1 MEEYSHYHES
11 GSQQTSI
18 DEIIQCEKLT
28 KRYPIGNNLVVDQ
41 LDLTVHHGEIFGL
54 LVDPNSA
61 GKTTTVGMLT
71 SLVLTSSLGLFLGT
85 RISPR
90 NIGIMFGFI
99 VLPITF
105 IGGTYYPWETLSS
118 INIAGFPWLQAA
130 VCINPLIYVTEG
142 FCAALT
148 TAPHMALYVIYPVLI
163 GLSDL
168 FLWLGT
174 KGFYNRVL
182 S

>member
-1 MEEYSHYHES
+1 VFLSVEKPKSILYDLGVRIILRDLFFCSTKFGRNMEEYSHCHES

-28 KRYPIGNNLVVDQ
+28 KRYPIGNNLAVDQ

-85 RISPR
+85 RIR
-90 NIGIMFGFI
+90 
-99 VLPITF
+99 L
-105 IGGTYYPWETLSS
+105 
-118 INIAGFPWLQAA
+118 
-130 VCINPLIYVTEG
+130 VT
-142 FCAALT
+142 
-148 TAPHMALYVIYPVLI
+148 
-163 GLSDL
+163 
-168 FLWLGT
+168 
-174 KGFYNRVL
+174 
-182 S
+182 